1 MWSTLIQLFRPGNPM
16 EGLSDDFEKMY
27 GIVQEMAQMVRPHIF
42 KHSLT
47 LEQRSEI
54 YKLDIQVNKL
64 ERAIRKRVVNHV
76 TMSREQIPYC
86 LLLMSLVKD
95 VERIGD
101 YIKNISEISELGG
114 GPIPE
119 GDLSR
124 ELAELAD
131 TAMLMMNEVYTVFS
145 NEQQERANELV
156 QIGRMAGKR
165 CDHLLVALA
174 KSDFTATETTSL
186 VLLTRFYKRVSG
198 HLLNIASSVIMPL
211 HKIDFYDEQLVT
223 FDNNPDMD

>member
-114 GPIPE
+114 GSIPD

>member
-1 MWSTLIQLFRPGNPM
+1 MWFTLIQLFRPGNPM

-27 GIVQEMAQMVRPHIF
+27 EIVQEMAQMVRPHIF
-42 KHSLT
+42 KHSLS

-101 YIKNISEISELGG
+101 YIKNVSEISELGG

-156 QIGRMAGKR
+156 QIGRMTGKR

-211 HKIDFYDEQLVT
+211 HKIDFYDEELVT
-223 FDNNPDMD
+223 FDNSPDMD